1 VHLTFLG
8 TSAGSPARERNVTAQ
23 ALSFD
28 DGRIWLLDCGEAT
41 QHQLM
46 RAGIRPGRIE
56 RILITHLHAD
66 HCLGLP
72 GLLAC
77 LAIHGRTAAVVVVGP
92 VGVKAL
98 VETTI
103 RLTDTFL
110 PFTLHFSELD
120 SPCAHDLGTQ
130 RDWHLSAHPLH
141 HRVTCFGYCLR
152 EAPRPGRF
160 HPERAEALGVSPGP
174 QYGALSRGEAV
185 TTAAGTVVAPRDV
198 ISTPRP
204 GRLLALLGDTNDAS
218 AMITPAHGCDLLVC
232 EATFDASREA
242 KAVQWGHSS
251 THMTGRLAQAMAART
266 VIITHISARY
276 AEDAESSTVSVADLV
291 AETQSQCPQTQVL
304 AAEDLW
310 SFEIIPREA

>member
-1 VHLTFLG
+1 MHLTFLG
-8 TSAGSPARERNVTAQ
+8 TSAGSPARERNVTSQ

-56 RILITHLHAD
+56 RVLITHLHAD

-77 LAIHGRTAAVVVVGP
+77 LAIHGRSEAVVVVGP

-103 RLTDTFL
+103 RLTETFL
-110 PFTLHFSELD
+110 PFALHFSELD
-120 SPCAHDLGTQ
+120 SPRAHDLGMV
-130 RDWHLSAHPLH
+130 RDWHLSAHPLR

-160 HPERAEALGVSPGP
+160 HPDRAEALGVASGRH
-174 QYGALSRGEAV
+174 YGALSRGESV
-185 TTAAGTVVAPRDV
+185 TTAAGTIVTPQEVVDP
-198 ISTPRP
+198 PRP
-204 GRLLALLGDTNDAS
+204 GRLLALLGDTDDAS
-218 AMITPAHGCDLLVC
+218 AMIAPAQGCDLLVC
-232 EATFDASREA
+232 EATFDATREA
-242 KAVQWGHSS
+242 KAKLWGHSS
-251 THMTGRLAQAMAART
+251 THMTGRLAQAMGART
-266 VIITHISARY
+266 LIITHISARY
-276 AEDAESSTVSVADLV
+276 AEDAESATVSVADLV
-291 AETQSQCPQTQVL
+291 VETHAQCPQTTVL

-310 SFEIIPREA
+310 SFEIIPRET